1 MNKKLK
7 RHKFSRCA
15 YARNRY
21 GPRSVYTM
29 CDCDDSLYSECICT
43 SFMLEVTDKDL
54 KDIAEL
60 KQIHCKDSLQA
71 KIRSAQKKAKS
82 SMLRAQKKKCKRII
96 EGK

>member
-1 MNKKLK
+1 MKAIALSLSTSGTEGSHAHGLEQHSSRKKWED
-7 RHKFSRCA
+7 HAFQGMIEFT
-15 YARNRY
+15 N
-21 GPRSVYTM
+21 
-29 CDCDDSLYSECICT
+29 
-43 SFMLEVTDKDL
+43 KDL

-82 SMLRAQKKKCKRII
+82 SMLRAQKEKCKRLN